1 MNIAICTDSSAGI
14 SQIEAHELGIRVIG
28 MPYLLDG
35 VTYYEAGMGETGSL
49 NMQAQLTR
57 EEFFAQVEKSQTIST
72 SMPTPGDIMDVWD
85 DLLSK
90 NDVVLY
96 VSMSSGL
103 SGTYQAAHMLSLED
117 DYAGHVFVIDS
128 RGVSVTE
135 RQMVLDVH
143 TLAHNGF
150 TPEEICR
157 WAKQSAG
164 TGSIYISLQTLSL
177 LKKGGRITPA
187 AAALGSMLRIRPVLS
202 LMDGGRLDSCATA
215 RNMAQSKV
223 RMLHFIQEDLNEK
236 FHDGSAAACQFAIA
250 YSDDREAAYAFADQ
264 IRAAFPNRNPV
275 EIILQEL
282 PVNLCC
288 HIGPGGL
295 GIGVW
300 RIMDI
305 TRVRHELECREAS

>member
-1 MNIAICTDSSAGI
+1 
-14 SQIEAHELGIRVIG
+14 
-28 MPYLLDG
+28 
-35 VTYYEAGMGETGSL
+35 
-49 NMQAQLTR
+49 
-57 EEFFAQVEKSQTIST
+57 
-72 SMPTPGDIMDVWD
+72 
-85 DLLSK
+85 
-90 NDVVLY
+90 
-96 VSMSSGL
+96 
-103 SGTYQAAHMLSLED
+103 
-117 DYAGHVFVIDS
+117 
-128 RGVSVTE
+128 
-135 RQMVLDVH
+135 
-143 TLAHNGF
+143 
-150 TPEEICR
+150 
-157 WAKQSAG
+157 
-164 TGSIYISLQTLSL
+164 
-177 LKKGGRITPA
+177 
-187 AAALGSMLRIRPVLS
+187 MLRIRPVLS

-282 PVNLCC
+282 PTNLCC